1 MSMTK
6 EEVLAKYFSEKKGF
20 RDVQEETID
29 SLLAGKNTL
38 CLMPT
43 GGGKSLIYQ
52 VAGLCME
59 KTTIIISPLIALM
72 NQQNAE
78 MRAKGISTVSF
89 SGMDYKKQ
97 FALITDMANGVMPQ
111 YIFTSPERISSDG
124 YLEYALNKR
133 RDDIGLV
140 VVDEAHCIS
149 QWGDGF
155 RPAHRNIPD
164 FLDRIFGRDEIGRAH
179 V

>member
-1 MSMTK
+1 MTK

-97 FALITDMANGVMPQ
+97 FALITDMANGVNNSDKGSGNTLQ
-111 YIFTSPERISSDG
+111 LSSQAT
-124 YLEYALNKR
+124 ENKSKVHS
-133 RDDIGLV
+133 I
-140 VVDEAHCIS
+140 
-149 QWGDGF
+149 
-155 RPAHRNIPD
+155 
-164 FLDRIFGRDEIGRAH
+164 
-179 V
+179 

>member
-6 EEVLAKYFSEKKGF
+6 EEVLAKYFSEKRAVMCRKRQLIVF
-20 RDVQEETID
+20 LQEEYA
-29 SLLAGKNTL
+29 LLDANWRRKVVDLSSSWFMHGENDD
-38 CLMPT
+38 
-43 GGGKSLIYQ
+43 YH
-52 VAGLCME
+52 
-59 KTTIIISPLIALM
+59 ISFDCAYES
-72 NQQNAE
+72 AKC
-78 MRAKGISTVSF
+78 RDASKGISTVSF

-155 RPAHRNIPD
+155 RPAYRNIQ
-164 FLDRIFGRDEIGRAH
+164 IS
-179 V
+179 

>member
-59 KTTIIISPLIALM
+59 KTTINSHISFDCAY
-72 NQQNAE
+72 E
-78 MRAKGISTVSF
+78 SAKC
-89 SGMDYKKQ
+89 
-97 FALITDMANGVMPQ
+97 
-111 YIFTSPERISSDG
+111 
-124 YLEYALNKR
+124 
-133 RDDIGLV
+133 RDASKG
-140 VVDEAHCIS
+140 
-149 QWGDGF
+149 
-155 RPAHRNIPD
+155 NI
-164 FLDRIFGRDEIGRAH
+164 H
-179 V
+179 S

>member
-97 FALITDMANGVMPQ
+97 FALITDMAN
-111 YIFTSPERISSDG
+111 
-124 YLEYALNKR
+124 
-133 RDDIGLV
+133 DIK
-140 VVDEAHCIS
+140 
-149 QWGDGF
+149 
-155 RPAHRNIPD
+155 
-164 FLDRIFGRDEIGRAH
+164 
-179 V
+179 